1 MDKDSDFIEELRR
14 FVSAELESR
23 CHPGSSVSV
32 VKGDRVVWAEG
43 FGMAHID
50 EKIPA
55 KPETVYGCAS
65 VTKPVV
71 TVGFLQLMEKGMFD
85 LGDPVNGHLDL
96 KIRTDFEEQPTI
108 RDFLTHYTGMP
119 TRVPP
124 LYLDRREAPT
134 LREYIEGAA
143 RTVQPPRK
151 SWAYCNT
158 GFAIVGH
165 LMELFTGS
173 PYDEYLVEKVL
184 KPLEINSSA
193 FDLTPAIEG
202 AMAQGYKRAGG
213 QGEPPIPVGRYI
225 LGTIPQDPAGSLY
238 STVMDLANFVI
249 MNMNGGVFKGRRI
262 LGEETIDE
270 MHRLQASPGSSRSGM
285 ALTWF
290 RNIHDGRVMLS
301 HTGGLPD
308 FTNHV
313 AFYPDIE
320 IGVCWLSNLQDG
332 SGWRPPAPTALRIVA
347 GESPRFDPGSIQT
360 VPDNWRSIVGVYGD
374 QARKSTIR
382 FVNGYLLLDD
392 SLILEKLDEERYV
405 IHGPRNDG
413 YELTFEF
420 GEDGMAKQYDLG
432 NAAIPR
438 YVEEEPQIDG
448 SAVLIGSWLGEYVD
462 SSGFNKMELKI
473 ESPTQATVTDKK
485 ENNIPLDDFKAEDG
499 RVEGSC
505 TFAIPEEY
513 ARWGTRDEVEVKL
526 GLAAVDDRL
535 KGLIHFGGVALPLD
549 FDRE

>member
-1 MDKDSDFIEELRR
+1 MDEDSDFVEELRR
-14 FVSAELESR
+14 FVSAELEGR

-32 VKGDRVVWAEG
+32 VKGERVVWAEG
-43 FGMAHID
+43 FGMAHVD
-50 EKIPA
+50 KKTPA

-85 LGDPVNGHLDL
+85 LDDPLSDHLDV
-96 KIRTDFEEQPTI
+96 KIRTDFEEQPTM
-108 RDFLTHYTGMP
+108 RNLLTHYTGMP

-124 LYLDRREAPT
+124 VYLDRREAPT
-134 LREYIEGAA
+134 LREYIERAA

-165 LMELFTGS
+165 LIELFTGA
-173 PYDEYLVEKVL
+173 PYGEYLVEKVL
-184 KPLEINSSA
+184 KPLEMSSSA
-193 FDLTPAIEG
+193 FDLTPAIIG

-213 QGEPPIPVGRYI
+213 PGEPLIPVERYI
-225 LGTIPQDPAGSLY
+225 LGTVPQDPAGSLY
-238 STVMDLANFVI
+238 STVMDLSNFVI
-249 MNMNGGVFKGRRI
+249 MNMNGGVFKGRRV
-262 LGEETIDE
+262 LGEETINE

-290 RNIHDGRVMLS
+290 RNIHNGRVMLS

-313 AFYPDIE
+313 AFYPDLK

-332 SGWRPPAPTALRIVA
+332 SGWRPPAPTALRIVT
-347 GESPRFDPGSIQT
+347 GERPLFDPVSIQT

-374 QARKSTIR
+374 RTRRTTIR
-382 FVNGYLLLDD
+382 FVNGYLLLND
-392 SLILEKLDEERYV
+392 SMILEKLDEERYV

-420 GEDGMAKQYDLG
+420 GEDGIATQYDLG

-438 YVEEEPQIDG
+438 YIEDEPQIDEDI
-448 SAVLIGSWLGEYVD
+448 VLIGSWRGEYVD
-462 SSGFNKMELKI
+462 SSGFNEVELTI
-473 ESPTQATVTDKK
+473 ESPTQATITDKMG
-485 ENNIPLDDFKAEDG
+485 NRIPVVDFRAEGG
-499 RVEGSC
+499 RVEGGC

-513 ARWGTRDEVEVKL
+513 ARWGTSDEVEVKL
-526 GLAAVDDRL
+526 GLAAIDGRL
-535 KGLIHFGGVALPLD
+535 KGLVHFGGIALPLNLVK
-549 FDRE
+549 E